1 MRKKIRFSSEEKL
14 QLILTI
20 LKNPK
25 KMDWYLGQVG
35 IQRSTYYKWRSRFFE
50 GGKESLKDFNTG
62 PKPGKKPTPKEKD
75 LSSKLKIAEK
85 RINTLATEVEVLK
98 KNEI

>member
-1 MRKKIRFSSEEKL
+1 MTKKRTFSTEEKL

-20 LKNPK
+20 LKTPK
-25 KMDWYLGQVG
+25 KMDWYLGEIG

-50 GGKESLKDFNTG
+50 GGKENLKDFNTG
-62 PKPGKKPTPKEKD
+62 PKPEKKLTPKEKD
-75 LSSKLKIAEK
+75 LMSKLKITKE